1 MESLADWIER
11 EYQYAAGAMLR
22 AVSAVDIVKSRPG
35 FGHEIRPVRGSIVAS
50 PVLGSWDPDPDYF
63 FHWFRDSAVVIE
75 ALLLLYEDGTVPAE
89 VALTHFGDFVR
100 FSQALRKLD
109 GRELVTRPEWRA
121 RVTRDFEK
129 YVRDDTECNTVFGEG
144 IAADTR
150 VNPDGTIDISK
161 WCRPQHDGPPLRA
174 LAVLRWLGR
183 AQVDAA
189 TEADA
194 ADLVTADLAFTREL
208 WRAPS
213 FDIWE
218 EDSGQHYYTL
228 CVSAAALS
236 SGADWFEARGAELQ
250 AKACRMEAESIWQV
264 LEELWLPG
272 AGFFRSRVLASGLPS
287 TKELDIATLLAAIHT
302 DLGLV
307 HDARMQSNLERL
319 ADAFDEAY
327 AINHGRPAGR
337 GPAMGR
343 YLGDAYFSGGAW
355 YVSTLAAAE
364 FCFRAAVGR
373 DDASFWVE
381 KGDAWLATV
390 RAFTPPGGELSEQ
403 FDQRTGEQTS
413 AKHLAWSYAA
423 FISCIRARR
432 ALSEKG
438 AR

>member
-1 MESLADWIER
+1 MESLEDWSAR
-11 EYQYAAGAMLR
+11 EYRYAAGAMLR
-22 AVSAVDIVKSRPG
+22 SISAVDLVKQRPG
-35 FGHEIRPVRGSIVAS
+35 FGHEIRPVRGSILAS

-75 ALLLLYEDGTVPAE
+75 ALLLLYEDGTVPAAT
-89 VALTHFGDFVR
+89 ALTHFADFVR

-174 LAVLRWLGR
+174 LAVLRWLER
-183 AQVDAA
+183 AEVDVA
-189 TEADA
+189 TQAEA
-194 ADLVTADLAFTREL
+194 ADLVTADLAFTRER

-228 CVSAAALS
+228 CVSAAALL
-236 SGADWFEARGAELQ
+236 SGADWFDQRGAELQ
-250 AKACRMEAESIWQV
+250 AKACRMEAESIRQR
-264 LEELWLPG
+264 LEEFWLPS
-272 AGFFRSRVLASGLPS
+272 AGFFRSRVLASGIPS

-307 HDARMQSNLERL
+307 HDPRMHSNLERL
-319 ADAFDEAY
+319 AAAFDEAY
-327 AINHGRPAGR
+327 AINRGRPAGR

-364 FCFRAAVGR
+364 FCFRAALGR
-373 DDASFWVE
+373 DDASIWAE
-381 KGDAWLATV
+381 RGDAWLATV

-423 FISCIRARR
+423 FISCVRARR
-432 ALSEKG
+432 ALGERS
-438 AR
+438 

>member
-1 MESLADWIER
+1 MESLEDWIER
-11 EYQYAAGAMLR
+11 EYRYAAGAMLR
-22 AVSAVDIVKSRPG
+22 SVSAVDIVKARPG
-35 FGHEIRPVRGSIVAS
+35 FGHEIRPVKGSIIAS

-75 ALLLLYEDGTVPAE
+75 ALLLLYEDGTVPAAT
-89 VALTHFGDFVR
+89 ALTHFADFVR
-100 FSQALRKLD
+100 FSQGLRKLD

-161 WCRPQHDGPPLRA
+161 WCRPQHDGPALRA
-174 LAVLRWLGR
+174 LATLRWLER
-183 AQVDAA
+183 AAVDAA
-189 TEADA
+189 TEAEA
-194 ADLVTADLAFTREL
+194 ADLVTADLAFTRER

-228 CVSAAALS
+228 CVAAAALL
-236 SGADWFEARGAELQ
+236 SGADWFVARGADAQ
-250 AKACRMEAESIWQV
+250 AEACRIEAESMRQV
-264 LEELWLPG
+264 LDEFWMPDR
-272 AGFFRSRVLASGLPS
+272 GFFRSRVLASGLPS
-287 TKELDIATLLAAIHT
+287 SKELDIATLLAAIHT
-302 DLGLV
+302 ELGLV
-307 HDARMQSNLERL
+307 HDPRMQANLERL
-319 ADAFDEAY
+319 AAAFDAAY
-327 AINHGRPAGR
+327 PINRDRPAGR

-364 FCFRAAVGR
+364 FCFRAALGR
-373 DDASFWVE
+373 DDASVWAE

-423 FISCIRARR
+423 FISCVRARR
-432 ALSEKG
+432 ALGERS
-438 AR
+438 